1 MSKRLCLV
9 SLLTPSLI
17 VLAACSNMTAAT
29 RDLQLPDAVAT
40 APRVPDT
47 STLARPTNGSIALHS
62 PSETAGL
69 ADGAGVLRGSGRF
82 VSTPI
87 AKAVPSGQT
96 GEDGTA
102 LNFVNADIADV
113 AKAVLGDYLKV
124 NYVIDASVQG
134 AITLQTSR
142 PLRRDEVLP
151 ALEQSLRLAG
161 LAIVRKDDLYR
172 VVPAAE
178 ATRQNGIVQVGSSA
192 AKTPGFGIE
201 IVPLRFIGVQEMQ
214 HLLEAVAPNGAIL
227 RADAARNMLLIA
239 GSSQERAA
247 ILENVMLFD
256 VDWMNGMSFA
266 LLPLKSAD
274 AKSIVAELN
283 QVTGGKD
290 GPLGGLVRLTPIER
304 MNAVLA
310 ISPQPKYLD
319 ELRTWVDRLDR
330 AQETSEKRI
339 FVYYVQNGRAA
350 DIANSLT
357 KVLYGT
363 SSGSHAE
370 GGAGSTAPGEVP
382 RQLVNQLAAPA
393 GGSTPQLPAFNDRA
407 KTGGGSDAQDELGPE
422 TSGAPSGGSSN
433 RMHIT
438 ADERNNAL
446 LILASPHDY
455 DLIEA
460 ALMKLDIPPLQVML
474 EASVAEVTLTSELR
488 YGIQYFFKSG
498 SSHQITNST
507 AANGSITASFPGFA
521 YSFTSG
527 KDIQVVL
534 SALEDVTRVDVL
546 SSPQILVL
554 NNETASLQV
563 GDQVPIA
570 TQEATSTTTSDA
582 PLVNSIQYHD
592 TGVILKVTPHVN
604 ESGLVQM
611 DISQEVS
618 DVGPTT
624 SSSLNSPTIQER
636 KISSTVA
643 VQDGETVALGGLIKD
658 SRSKERTGIPV
669 LQDIPYV
676 GNLFGAT
683 NNTGTRTELLVM
695 ITPHFIQGV
704 QKLRNVT
711 DELRRKLAATLP
723 LLPLP
728 ADVRRDRAP

>member
-1 MSKRLCLV
+1 MSKRLYLTLLLMTSPLCLA
-9 SLLTPSLI
+9 S
-17 VLAACSNMTAAT
+17 CSDLTAAT
-29 RDLQLPDAVAT
+29 GDMQLPATVA
-40 APRVPDT
+40 AASAIGEPAALD
-47 STLARPTNGSIALHS
+47 RPTNGSIALHS
-62 PSETAGL
+62 QGDAAGL
-69 ADGAGVLRGSGRF
+69 PEGGVLRGTGSF
-82 VSTPI
+82 VVKPAHVLSP
-87 AKAVPSGQT
+87 AADAGD
-96 GEDGTA
+96 DGTA

-113 AKAVLGDYLKV
+113 AKTVLGDYLKV

-134 AITLQTSR
+134 TITLQTSR
-142 PLRRDEVLP
+142 SLKRDEVLP

-161 LAIVRKDDLYR
+161 LAIVRKDELYR

-178 ATRQNGIVQVGSSA
+178 ATRQSGIIGVGSSA

-227 RADAARNMLLIA
+227 RADPARNMLLIA
-239 GSSQERAA
+239 GSSQERTA
-247 ILENVMLFD
+247 ILENIALFD
-256 VDWMNGMSFA
+256 ADWMSGMSFA

-310 ISPQPKYLD
+310 ISPQPRYLD

-339 FVYYVQNGRAA
+339 FVYYVQNSRASSL
-350 DIANSLT
+350 ANSLT
-357 KVLYGT
+357 KVLYGSGSGDR
-363 SSGSHAE
+363 SSGT
-370 GGAGSTAPGEVP
+370 GSTAPGEVP
-382 RQLVNQLAAPA
+382 QSLISQLATSG
-393 GGSTPQLPAFNDRA
+393 GGSTPQLPAFTDRA
-407 KTGGGSDAQDELGPE
+407 KNGGGTDGADSSGPE
-422 TSGAPSGGSSN
+422 TGGESSSGSSN

-474 EASVAEVTLTSELR
+474 EAAVAEVTLTNDLK

-498 SSHQITNST
+498 SSHVITNSN
-507 AANGSITASFPGFA
+507 AVNGSVAATFPGFA

-527 KDIQVVL
+527 RDIQVVL

-611 DISQEVS
+611 DVSQEVS
-618 DVGPTT
+618 DVGATT
-624 SSSLNSPTIQER
+624 SSSLNSPTIQQR
-636 KISSTVA
+636 KINSTVA

-658 SRSKERTGIPV
+658 SRSKERSGIPV
-669 LQDIPYV
+669 LQDIPYL
-676 GNLFGAT
+676 GNLFGTT
-683 NNTGTRTELLVM
+683 NNSGTRTELLVM
-695 ITPHFIQGV
+695 ITPHVVQGV

-711 DELRRKLAATLP
+711 DELRRKLAATIP
-723 LLPLP
+723 LLPASVP
-728 ADVRRDRAP
+728 PGNHAP

>member
-1 MSKRLCLV
+1 MSPRIYR
-9 SLLTPSLI
+9 SLLISAFGVTLS
-17 VLAACSNMTAAT
+17 ACSNLTAAT
-29 RDLQLPDAVAT
+29 GDLQLPDAAATSSKVT
-40 APRVPDT
+40 APTALD
-47 STLARPTNGSIALHS
+47 RPENGSVSLQN
-62 PSETAGL
+62 PSGQAGS
-69 ADGAGVLRGSGRF
+69 DAGGIYRGSGSF
-82 VSTPI
+82 V
-87 AKAVPSGQT
+87 AKT
-96 GEDGTA
+96 GRGSPNVGAPTDDGTS

-113 AKAVLGDYLKV
+113 AKTVLGDYLKV

-178 ATRQNGIVQVGSSA
+178 ATRQNGVIQIPAAA
-192 AKTPGFGIE
+192 AKTPGYGIE
-201 IVPLRFIGVQEMQ
+201 VVPLRFISAAEMQ

-227 RADAARNMLLIA
+227 RTDNARNLMLIA

-247 ILENVMLFD
+247 ILDNIELFD
-256 VDWMNGMSFA
+256 ADWMSGMSFA

-319 ELRTWVDRLDR
+319 QLRVWVDRLDR
-330 AQETSEKRI
+330 AQATSEKRI
-339 FVYYVQNGRAA
+339 FVYYVQNGRAS
-350 DIANSLT
+350 DLANALT

-363 SSGSHAE
+363 SEAKSTDSAGT
-370 GGAGSTAPGEVP
+370 GSTAPGDVP
-382 RQLVNQLAAPA
+382 QQLLNQLSTPA
-393 GGSTPQLPAFNDRA
+393 GGTQAQLPAFTDRA
-407 KTGGGSDAQDELGPE
+407 KVGGGADLPDASTGTPGADSDKQ
-422 TSGAPSGGSSN
+422 SN
-433 RMHIT
+433 RMRIT

-446 LILASPHDY
+446 LILALPHDY

-474 EASVAEVTLTSELR
+474 EAAVAEVTLTNTLK
-488 YGIQYFFKSG
+488 YGIQYFFQSG
-498 SSHQITNST
+498 SSHTITNST
-507 AANGSITASFPGFA
+507 AANGSISASFPGFA

-527 KDIQVVL
+527 RDIQVVL
-534 SALEDVTRVDVL
+534 NALEDVTRVDVL

-554 NNETASLQV
+554 NNETATLQV

-570 TQEATSTTTSDA
+570 TQESTSTTTSDA

-604 ESGLVQM
+604 EGGQVQM
-611 DISQEVS
+611 EVSQEVS
-618 DVGPTT
+618 DVGATT
-624 SSSLNSPTIQER
+624 SSSLNSPTIEER
-636 KISSTVA
+636 KISSVVS
-643 VQDGETVALGGLIKD
+643 VQDGETIALGGLIKD
-658 SRSKERTGIPV
+658 SRSRERTGIPV

-683 NNTGTRTELLVM
+683 NNSGTRTELLVM
-695 ITPHFIQGV
+695 ITPHVIQGV
-704 QKLRNVT
+704 QKLRT
-711 DELRRKLAATLP
+711 LTTELRQKLGATAP

-728 ADVRRDRAP
+728 KQ

>member
-1 MSKRLCLV
+1 MSKRLCFALLV
-9 SLLTPSLI
+9 TTSSLGLASCSSL
-17 VLAACSNMTAAT
+17 TAAT
-29 RDLQLPDAVAT
+29 GDMQLPTGVT
-40 APRVPDT
+40 RSS
-47 STLARPTNGSIALHS
+47 STGEPIALDRPANGSIALHAQQDAVS
-62 PSETAGL
+62 PPEG
-69 ADGAGVLRGSGRF
+69 GVLRGTGSFVVKPGRAPPLT
-82 VSTPI
+82 VG
-87 AKAVPSGQT
+87 AEEG
-96 GEDGTA
+96 GTA

-113 AKAVLGDYLKV
+113 AKTVLGDYLKV
-124 NYVIDASVQG
+124 NYIIDASVQG
-134 AITLQTSR
+134 TITLQTSR
-142 PLRRDEVLP
+142 PLKRDEVLP

-161 LAIVRKDDLYR
+161 LAIVRKDELYR

-178 ATRQNGIVQVGSSA
+178 ATRQSGIIGVGSSA

-227 RADAARNMLLIA
+227 RADPARNMLLIA

-247 ILENVMLFD
+247 ILENITLFD
-256 VDWMNGMSFA
+256 ADWMSGMSFA

-310 ISPQPKYLD
+310 ISPQPRYLD

-339 FVYYVQNGRAA
+339 FVYYVQNGRASSL
-350 DIANSLT
+350 ANSLT
-357 KVLYGT
+357 KVLYG
-363 SSGSHAE
+363 SSGGDRS
-370 GGAGSTAPGEVP
+370 GTGSTAPGDVP
-382 RQLVNQLAAPA
+382 QALISQLATPS
-393 GGSTPQLPAFNDRA
+393 GSTPQLPAFTDRA
-407 KTGGGSDAQDELGPE
+407 KAGGGSDPADNTGLG
-422 TSGAPSGGSSN
+422 SGGEFSNASSN

-460 ALMKLDIPPLQVML
+460 ALMKLDVPPLQVML
-474 EASVAEVTLTSELR
+474 EAAVAEVTLTNDLK

-498 SSHQITNST
+498 SSHVITNSN
-507 AANGSITASFPGFA
+507 AANGSVAATFPGFA

-527 KDIQVVL
+527 RDIQVVL

-611 DISQEVS
+611 DVSQEVS
-618 DVGPTT
+618 DVGATT
-624 SSSLNSPTIQER
+624 SSSLNSPTIQQR
-636 KISSTVA
+636 KINSTVA

-658 SRSKERTGIPV
+658 SRSKERSGIPV
-669 LQDIPYV
+669 LQDIPYL

-683 NNTGTRTELLVM
+683 NNSGTRTELLVM
-695 ITPHFIQGV
+695 ITPHVVQGV

-711 DELRRKLAATLP
+711 DELRRKLAATIP
-723 LLPLP
+723 LLPSPVLP
-728 ADVRRDRAP
+728 RNHAP